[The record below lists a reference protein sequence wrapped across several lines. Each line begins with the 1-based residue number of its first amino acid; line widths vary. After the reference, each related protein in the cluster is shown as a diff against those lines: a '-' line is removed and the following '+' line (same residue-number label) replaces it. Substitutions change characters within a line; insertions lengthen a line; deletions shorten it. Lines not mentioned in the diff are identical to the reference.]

1 MQLKS
6 ESLSSHEKWKG
17 KIEVISRVKLDN
29 SDIMSKAYTPGVA
42 DPCLAIYENN
52 DLAYKYTRKHN
63 LVAVITDG
71 TAVLGLGD
79 IGPLAAMPVM
89 EGKCALFKEFADIDA
104 FPICIDTKDPDEIIK
119 TIRNIS
125 KSFGAINLEDISAP
139 RCFYIEKE
147 LKKQCDIPVFHDDQH
162 GTAVVLL
169 AALKNA
175 LKLKRMDINTAKI
188 VINGAGAAGTAIC
201 DLLLKAGA
209 EDILIC
215 DIEGILCSGMHNLSE
230 HKKRLSILTN
240 KEHMTGSLKDAV
252 KQRDIFIG
260 VSRPNL
266 LTVNDVTSMNKNP
279 IIFAMANPIPEINPE
294 DAKKAGALI
303 VGTGRSDYENQINN
317 VMAFPGIF
325 KGVLSIRAKE
335 ITDKMLIAASDAIA
349 SLVSDSQLN
358 VNYILPKAFDKR
370 LVEAVSNAVMLQG
383 ALK

>member
-1 MQLKS
+1 
-6 ESLSSHEKWKG
+6 
-17 KIEVISRVKLDN
+17 
-29 SDIMSKAYTPGVA
+29 
-42 DPCLAIYENN
+42 
-52 DLAYKYTRKHN
+52 
-63 LVAVITDG
+63 
-71 TAVLGLGD
+71 
-79 IGPLAAMPVM
+79 LAAMPVM